1 MMLEIMVSRILQVQD
16 SDEVNE
22 NFEDHQNFLSL
33 PDEQQHELSVITCEC
48 EEGGGGQ
55 CLTYS
60 HYYPKMHLFTCISKR
75 VSGRG

>member
-48 EEGGGGQ
+48 EEGGRWSMSD
-55 CLTYS
+55 LLS
-60 HYYPKMHLFTCISKR
+60 LLP
-75 VSGRG
+75 